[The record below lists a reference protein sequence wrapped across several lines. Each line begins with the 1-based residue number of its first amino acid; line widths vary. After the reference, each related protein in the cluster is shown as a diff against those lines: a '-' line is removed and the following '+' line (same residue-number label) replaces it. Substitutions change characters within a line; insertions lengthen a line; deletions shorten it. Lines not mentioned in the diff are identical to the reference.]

1 MTIPAGTQSGQV
13 FRLRGQGFPNVHG
26 HGTGDQMVEIAIE
39 VPKKL
44 SSKQEELLRSFA
56 ETEHKS
62 VGPKRQSW
70 FDKLK
75 DFFKEE

>member
-1 MTIPAGTQSGQV
+1 
-13 FRLRGQGFPNVHG
+13 
-26 HGTGDQMVEIAIE
+26 MVEIAIE

-44 SSKQEELLRSFA
+44 TDKQEELLRAFA
-56 ETEHKS
+56 ETEHKA